1 MHRQYREKERTYWE
15 TRIASHA
22 REPKRLWA
30 TFDALL
36 GRCRPPNDPLFTADD
51 FLASYT
57 AKILDVRRATENS
70 SPPQHSTTDC
80 RLPSLNV
87 VTSEELRRLVLAS
100 PPKSCELDPLPTF
113 LLQEYVDVLLPLL
126 TVLCNRSIQDG
137 VLSPSQK
144 RSILIPVLKSDGLDP
159 SDPANY
165 RPIANVSFLSKVI
178 EKIVAGQLIT
188 YLDGNNL
195 LPSCQSGF
203 RKFHST
209 ETLLLRLLSDIYGA
223 IDRSQLTLLA
233 LFDVSAAFD
242 TVDHEILLN
251 MRLHV
256 SFGLSGNFF
265 EWIGSFL
272 HGRSLSV
279 VHGPTRSRWVP
290 ALYGLPQGSVLGPLL
305 YIIYTS
311 GLASLLAEHAV
322 LGQLYADD
330 IQAYLHCLS
339 SNATSAVRAMSRTL
353 DALGMWMSSNR
364 LRLNSAKTKFIWLGT
379 RQQLAKLDLATL
391 AAEFP
396 SYTFSA
402 TVRDLGL
409 ILDQE
414 LTLAPHLHSLS
425 RNCFYQL
432 RQLLSFAPSHAH

>member
-1 MHRQYREKERTYWE
+1 M
-15 TRIASHA
+15 
-22 REPKRLWA
+22 
-30 TFDALL
+30 
-36 GRCRPPNDPLFTADD
+36 
-51 FLASYT
+51 
-57 AKILDVRRATENS
+57 
-70 SPPQHSTTDC
+70 
-80 RLPSLNV
+80 
-87 VTSEELRRLVLAS
+87 
-100 PPKSCELDPLPTF
+100 
-113 LLQEYVDVLLPLL
+113 
-126 TVLCNRSIQDG
+126 
-137 VLSPSQK
+137 
-144 RSILIPVLKSDGLDP
+144 
-159 SDPANY
+159 
-165 RPIANVSFLSKVI
+165 
-178 EKIVAGQLIT
+178 
-188 YLDGNNL
+188 
-195 LPSCQSGF
+195 
-203 RKFHST
+203 
-209 ETLLLRLLSDIYGA
+209 LRLLSDIYGA
-223 IDRSQLTLLA
+223 IDRSELTLLA

-242 TVDHEILLN
+242 TVDHEILLK
-251 MRLHV
+251 RLHV
-256 SFGLSGNFF
+256 SFGLSGNFL

-409 ILDQE
+409 LLDQE

-432 RQLLSFAPSHAH
+432 RQLRTVARSLTPSAATTLLHSFVCARLDICSSLYSGLPSGRLACLDRVLRSAARLIGRIPKFGHVSNYMLETLHWLPIRQRIAYRIASLVWRCQLGLAPSYLRDLCSPVSGAQGSRSLRSSGRGVLIVPFARTATMQNRAFSVVGPTVWNGLPLELRLLPRTLSDLFYVNLKTVLFGRAGVGSTSSRELLRGAPDSSTAKKNSFQVNIE